1 MENDRI
7 LENASMTRKIGKSE
21 VGNPSGRDLE
31 NQSIDKEVGNSKAGG
46 PNAKRV
52 RHSRPAKKEEKPHV
66 YTSLTTEK
74 AEVEARQ
81 PVSKKLPKSYEKAI
95 ESPEEGYASCR
106 YA

>member
-31 NQSIDKEVGNSKAGG
+31 NQSIDKEVGNSKVGG

-52 RHSRPAKKEEKPHV
+52 R
-66 YTSLTTEK
+66 YN
-74 AEVEARQ
+74 
-81 PVSKKLPKSYEKAI
+81 
-95 ESPEEGYASCR
+95 
-106 YA
+106 